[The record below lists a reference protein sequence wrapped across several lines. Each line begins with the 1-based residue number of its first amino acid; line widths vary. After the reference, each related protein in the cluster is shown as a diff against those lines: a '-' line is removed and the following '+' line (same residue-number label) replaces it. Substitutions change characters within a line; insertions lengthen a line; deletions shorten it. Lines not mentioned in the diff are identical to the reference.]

1 MQRTGLDLR
10 ILVVAAM
17 ALGACARGG
26 EGRVSPLPGGRQS
39 PLLSPVT
46 ISPVAWPGSPTQRY
60 PLTVDLEA
68 AVLGPQDFP
77 GLAPRYQIRSVFND
91 EVSSGIQVIYPTAEG
106 RYHPFAEG
114 FSTELRVFADPARVP
129 AAYSEYLLRLPGPAR
144 PLPGPADAAHGVVIE
159 EPGGGGRTVWG
170 HYVVFAHGNLI
181 GYIRIRIGH
190 PLSDRDLQDKIAAIL
205 SRLGG
210 RR

>member
-1 MQRTGLDLR
+1 M
-10 ILVVAAM
+10 
-17 ALGACARGG
+17 
-26 EGRVSPLPGGRQS
+26 SPLPGGRQS

-46 ISPVAWPGSPTQRY
+46 ISPVAWPEPPTQRY

-68 AVLGPQDFP
+68 ATLGPQDFP
-77 GLAPRYQIRSVFND
+77 GLAPHYQIRTVFND

-129 AAYSEYLLRLPGPAR
+129 SAYSEYLLRLPGLAH
-144 PLPGPADAAHGVVIE
+144 PLPGPADVAHRAVVE
-159 EPGGGGRTVWG
+159 EPGDGGRTVWG

-181 GYIRIRIGH
+181 GYIRIRIGR
-190 PLSDRDLQDKIAAIL
+190 PLSDRDLQDKISAIL
-205 SRLGG
+205 ARLGG
-210 RR
+210 HR